1 MFKEKEIGFC
11 RMTIHEWIMIIL
23 AFFIAFGAIDWCL
36 GNRFG
41 LGNEFQH
48 GIMSMGQVALAM
60 IGIITIAPLAA
71 QWLTPVISPLYLAVG
86 ADPSSFANT
95 ILALDM
101 GGYALAQEMGIDT
114 DAARFSWVFLG
125 TMLGPTIVFTIP
137 IALRMVETGDQPA
150 LAKGMLIGL
159 STVPLGCFI
168 GGLTAGMAPWMML
181 QNLLIPTIFS
191 CIVMYALRFYS
202 KTSITLFLLFGKAIQ
217 TVGVL
222 GLALAA
228 ITHLTGYNIH
238 PKLASFEEGLLIV
251 GAIAVVLAGA
261 FPFVAFLKQV
271 CQPLFARV
279 GQRFSLEG
287 AAITAMI
294 TSLAHAIPA
303 FSLLKDMSVK
313 SKVVATS
320 FMVSGAFVL
329 GGHLG
334 FTASVDQSM
343 VVPMIIG
350 KLIGGGSAVFIALI
364 VERNNNTLKPKP

>member
-1 MFKEKEIGFC
+1 
-11 RMTIHEWIMIIL
+11 MTINEWIMIIL
-23 AFFIAFGAIDWCL
+23 AFFIALGAIDWCL

-41 LGNEFQH
+41 LGTEFQH

-60 IGIITIAPLAA
+60 IGIITIAPIAA
-71 QWLTPVISPLYLAVG
+71 QWLTPLITPLYLAVG
-86 ADPSSFANT
+86 ADPASFANT

-101 GGYALAQEMGIDT
+101 GGYALAQEMGINA

-137 IALRMVETGDQPA
+137 IALRMVESNDQPA

-168 GGLTAGMAPWMML
+168 GGLSAGMAPWMML
-181 QNLLIPTIFS
+181 QNLLIPTVFA
-191 CIVMYALRFYS
+191 CIVMFALRFYPE
-202 KTSITLFLLFGKAIQ
+202 TSITLFLLFGKGIQ
-217 TVGVL
+217 IVGVL
-222 GLALAA
+222 GLAIAA
-228 ITHLTGYNIH
+228 ISHLTGYEFH
-238 PKLASFEEGLLIV
+238 SKLAPFEEGLFIV
-251 GAIAVVLAGA
+251 GTIAVVLAGA
-261 FPFVAFLKQV
+261 FPLVAFLKQV

-279 GQRFSLEG
+279 GKQFAIEG
-287 AAITAMI
+287 AAITAII

-303 FSLLKDMSVK
+303 FSLLKDMSVR

-343 VVPMIIG
+343 VVPMMIG
-350 KLIGGGSAVFIALI
+350 KLIGGGSAVFIALM
-364 VERNNNTLKPKP
+364 VERNDTL